1 MLLVAAVRTLGLC
14 AAIGSSFA
22 EKERIEPLKTTS
34 PAYADLERRLERLG
48 LSGTQGEWAD
58 RYLMCDHLMDP
69 LLARPRQR
77 FEAVARF
84 IRDLL
89 SHRWVKTRRAR
100 EQANPKRIYYLSL
113 EYLIGRTLNNNI
125 MNLGA
130 DPVVQ
135 SAMEREGWSL
145 PELLDEEPDAGLGNG
160 GLGRLAACFIDSLAT
175 LQYSAIGYGLRYE
188 YGIFRQSI
196 RDGYQVEQPDNWLRS
211 PDPWE
216 VARPAIIYP
225 VPLHGSF
232 ELRGSAVTI
241 IPDRPSMLLG
251 MAYDRP
257 IAGYGAHCVNTLR
270 LWAAAAPESFNFAEF
285 SHGDFAG
292 AVIRNVAAE
301 SVTRVLYPDD
311 STEAG
316 RTLRFLQQYFMVS
329 CSLQDIVHRFEQTNA
344 NWQALPDH
352 VAIQLNDTH
361 PAISVAELMRILLD
375 RAGLTCD
382 QAWDITVRTLAY
394 TNHTLLPEALETW
407 PVELF
412 ERLVPR
418 HLEIIY
424 EINQHFLDDV
434 RRAYPEDEDRV
445 RRMSI
450 IEEAPTRKVRMAHL
464 AVVGTHS
471 TNGVA
476 EIHTRLLRTRLLK
489 DFAGLFPERFNNKT
503 NGVTPRRW
511 LLVAN
516 PALAEAISEAIG
528 DGWITDLNNLATLM
542 PLARDAAFRE
552 RFRVAKRS
560 AKIRFADWLKSTT
573 GQIVDPDAIFDS
585 QIKRIH
591 EYKRQLLNV
600 LHIVVLYN
608 RLRRNPDSNFTPRTL
623 FFAGKAA
630 PAYHLAKL
638 IIRLINSVAD
648 AVSREPATRGRL
660 QVIFLPDYN
669 VTLAERLIPPT
680 DVSEQISTA
689 GYEASG
695 TSNMKLMMNGALTV
709 GTRDGAT
716 IEMAA
721 AAAAAGEENFFLFGL
736 TAEEVAESR
745 GWYNPYWHYWNDP
758 ETREAL
764 DLIFSDHFSPVEP
777 GIFGPIRD
785 VLLTNGDFYM
795 HLADLNSYLTAQ
807 AQASALYEDP
817 DAWAHKAILNVA
829 GSGRFSSDRTIAEY
843 AKEIWNAKPCLVP

>member
-1 MLLVAAVRTLGLC
+1 
-14 AAIGSSFA
+14 
-22 EKERIEPLKTTS
+22 LKTTG

-58 RYLMCDHLMDP
+58 RYLICDHLVDP
-69 LLARPRQR
+69 LLAQPRQR

-135 SAMEREGWSL
+135 RAMEREGWSL

-188 YGIFRQSI
+188 YGIFRQLI

-232 ELRGSAVTI
+232 ELKGSAVTI
-241 IPDRPSMLLG
+241 IPGRPSTLLG

-270 LWAAAAPESFNFAEF
+270 LWAAAAPETFNFAEF

-292 AVIRNVAAE
+292 AVISNVAAE

-329 CSLQDIVHRFEQTNA
+329 CSLQDIVHRFERTNGSD
-344 NWQALPDH
+344 WQALPDH

-375 RAGLTCD
+375 RGGLGWD
-382 QAWDITVRTLAY
+382 QAWDVTVRTLAY

-407 PVELF
+407 PVQLF
-412 ERLVPR
+412 EILVPR

-424 EINQHFLDDV
+424 EINRRFLEDV
-434 RRAYPEDEDRV
+434 RRAYPYDEDRA

-476 EIHTRLLRTRLLK
+476 EIHTRLLRTRLLH
-489 DFAGLFPERFNNKT
+489 DFAELFPERFNNKT

-511 LLVAN
+511 LLAAN
-516 PALAEAISEAIG
+516 PALAEVVSEAIG
-528 DGWITDLNNLATLM
+528 DAWIADLSHLSALK
-542 PLARDAAFRE
+542 PLAGDAAFRE
-552 RFRVAKRS
+552 RFRRAKRS
-560 AKIRFADWLKSTT
+560 AKSRFAHWLKAET

-600 LHIVVLYN
+600 LHIVALYN
-608 RLRRNPDSNFTPRTL
+608 RLRRNPNSDFTPRTF

-638 IIRLINSVAD
+638 IIKLINSVAD
-648 AVSREPATRGRL
+648 TVSRDPATRGRL
-660 QVIFLPDYN
+660 QIVFLPDYN
-669 VTLAERLIPPT
+669 VTLAERLIPAT

-721 AAAAAGEENFFLFGL
+721 AAGEENFFLFGL
-736 TAEEVAESR
+736 SAEEVAGSR
-745 GWYNPYWHYWNDP
+745 GWYNPYWHYWNEP
-758 ETREAL
+758 ETRETL
-764 DLIFSDHFSPVEP
+764 DLIFSDHFNPRERGV
-777 GIFGPIRD
+777 FGPIRD
-785 VLLTNGDFYM
+785 VLLTHGDFYM
-795 HLADLNSYLTAQ
+795 HLADLKSYSTAQ
-807 AQASALYEDP
+807 AEAAALYGDA
-817 DAWAHKAILNVA
+817 DAWTRKAVTNVA
-829 GSGRFSSDRTIAEY
+829 CSGRFSSDRTIIEY
-843 AKEIWNAKPCLVP
+843 AAEIWDAKPSPVP